1 MFSWLRLISPVED
14 YLRMTHALHNFHF
27 HEHNVPTEHRN
38 GKALPEGLAAIF
50 SAVVLTRGNMP
61 KVLLEP
67 QFGPIQANSSFLALL
82 FIKQDP
88 APRMRR
94 KSRVGIRL
102 IHDASVPLC
111 LDNGNPT
118 GCVFSHGRQTKF
130 FRAWYVLGC
139 LVWSLNRH
147 PLLSHRSSDECQRN
161 PFGFDVLALR
171 FVISVVPR
179 PQPLY
184 QFFYLLYMYA
194 DPVHSKD
201 VGICTVYS
209 VLRTVSC
216 CAVGRTR
223 THLHTSTHLQCSAD
237 TQIKKKNQLKGRR
250 TKKEENICSKDA
262 ERSTLISYPES
273 LLAAYRGAHQ

>member
-1 MFSWLRLISPVED
+1 MS
-14 YLRMTHALHNFHF
+14 
-27 HEHNVPTEHRN
+27 TEHRN

-118 GCVFSHGRQTKF
+118 GCVSSLTDGRQNF
-130 FRAWYVLGC
+130 SVLGC
-139 LVWSLNRH
+139 LVFDHSTATHYSLIAHLMSVNAI
-147 PLLSHRSSDECQRN
+147 PSALTFLLCGLSL
-161 PFGFDVLALR
+161 VLCLDHSYFINFSTYSTCMRTQSILKMSAFAL
-171 FVISVVPR
+171 FT
-179 PQPLY
+179 
-184 QFFYLLYMYA
+184 A
-194 DPVHSKD
+194 
-201 VGICTVYS
+201 
-209 VLRTVSC
+209 SC
-216 CAVGRTR
+216 AR
-223 THLHTSTHLQCSAD
+223 
-237 TQIKKKNQLKGRR
+237 
-250 TKKEENICSKDA
+250 
-262 ERSTLISYPES
+262 
-273 LLAAYRGAHQ
+273 